1 MALSVVTLPVSC
13 DVSATTDHFT
23 ERGEEGERTKFV
35 QFVIILD
42 IQLMPQRGVMAVKW
56 DQMVGRCAAAAVLQ
70 CVHTSAANR
79 LIGEVVQ
86 SRRRPLLG
94 PSPG

>member
-1 MALSVVTLPVSC
+1 MSR

-23 ERGEEGERTKFV
+23 ERFGEEGERTKFV

-70 CVHTSAANR
+70 CVQLYTPGFNPFNT
-79 LIGEVVQ
+79 L
-86 SRRRPLLG
+86 RRVRRSSL
-94 PSPG
+94 S

>member
-1 MALSVVTLPVSC
+1 MALSVVTLPVSR

-79 LIGEVVQ
+79 
-86 SRRRPLLG
+86 
-94 PSPG
+94 

>member
-1 MALSVVTLPVSC
+1 MALSVVTLPVSR

-23 ERGEEGERTKFV
+23 EGFGEEGERTKFV

-56 DQMVGRCAAAAVLQ
+56 DQMVCGTGWWWQLAVQ
-70 CVHTSAANR
+70 CPYIS
-79 LIGEVVQ
+79 
-86 SRRRPLLG
+86 
-94 PSPG
+94 